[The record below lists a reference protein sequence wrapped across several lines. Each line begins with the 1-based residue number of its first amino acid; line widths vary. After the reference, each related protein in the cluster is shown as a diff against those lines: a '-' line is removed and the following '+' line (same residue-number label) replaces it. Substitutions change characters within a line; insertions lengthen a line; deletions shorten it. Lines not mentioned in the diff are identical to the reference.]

1 VYEALRKAITWP
13 FGSSAALRSE
23 HVRWRDARPS
33 QVFLQGPLHAHGL
46 ARKLGED
53 HGVGFGAIAAKGGA
67 PVLTGVV
74 EPTNDNLI
82 RGYAQRIRDLRAQA
96 EGAILLPGRTKQT
109 STTKQETRISL

>member
-1 VYEALRKAITWP
+1 MRRVR
-13 FGSSAALRSE
+13 SAAKGDYVAVRVKRSFEIE
-23 HVRWRDARPS
+23 HIPWRDARPS

-82 RGYAQRIRDLRAQA
+82 RGYAQLLILYAQLA
-96 EGAILLPGRTKQT
+96 DEPLLGN
-109 STTKQETRISL
+109 